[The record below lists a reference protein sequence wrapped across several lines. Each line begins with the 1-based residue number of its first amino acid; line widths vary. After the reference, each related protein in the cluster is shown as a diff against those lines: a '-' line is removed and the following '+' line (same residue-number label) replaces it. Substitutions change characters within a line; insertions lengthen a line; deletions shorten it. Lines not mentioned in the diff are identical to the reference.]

1 MRDLGPEEQYELYI
15 SVRDGNIEAV
25 SRLLGLGAQ
34 AEGGDA
40 AACNSRPFESLWH
53 EPGQE
58 ATVLHLAVCC
68 VQAELVAF
76 LLAHGADPSLSA
88 GGKSSLDQLEAYPL
102 FEPARIARPQDVL
115 RIRELLSERL

>member
-1 MRDLGPEEQYELYI
+1 MRSLGPEEQYKLYI
-15 SVRDGNIEAV
+15 AVRDGSIDAV
-25 SRLLGLGAQ
+25 TRLLGLGAGP
-34 AEGGDA
+34 ESEDS

-53 EPGQE
+53 EPGPE

-102 FEPARIARPQDVL
+102 FEPARMTRPQDVL
-115 RIRELLSERL
+115 RIRELLSR